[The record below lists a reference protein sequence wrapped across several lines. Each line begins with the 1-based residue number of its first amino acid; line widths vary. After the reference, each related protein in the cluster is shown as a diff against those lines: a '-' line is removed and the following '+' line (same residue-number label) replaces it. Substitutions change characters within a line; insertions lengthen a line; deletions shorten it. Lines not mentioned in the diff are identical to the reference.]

1 MFRSDLNL
9 FDVCPGGSRKMK
21 RVFQLILFEAKQVP
35 RGYFAPIVGVWK
47 GIQRECRKVD
57 LIESIKRRSFFDN
70 K

>member
-1 MFRSDLNL
+1 MR
-9 FDVCPGGSRKMK
+9 

-47 GIQRECRKVD
+47 GIQRECRRVN
-57 LIESIKRRSFFDN
+57 LIESKKRRSLFDN